1 MSPYKDVVAFVHW
14 EPIDM
19 IQNIINLEQIL
30 IRDPGAMNKKIKINF
45 VPQTPM
51 TVYKQ

>member
-1 MSPYKDVVAFVHW
+1 MSPYKDVVAFAHW

-30 IRDPGAMNKKIKINF
+30 IRDPGAMNKKISF
-45 VPQTPM
+45 VLCFVQF
-51 TVYKQ
+51 KKSEH